1 MISTERTK
9 EIRTKLKEAHGITS
23 RQVSVRIRHGS
34 SINIDI
40 NDPSVD
46 IKEVE
51 NIAKGYESVDRCEF
65 SGEILAGGNTFVF
78 VDYTAKAKDAAYE
91 AKKEFWDGV
100 ADAYAK
106 LDPHTGD
113 RFDGILV
120 MKENEFCG
128 SVALPD
134 ATSGLCLRRLRF
146 HIQSEATAGRT
157 IAGAYLE
164 AKGLN

>member
-9 EIRTKLKEAHGITS
+9 EIRSKLKKTYGITS
-23 RQVSVRIRHGS
+23 RQVSVRTRHGS
-34 SINIDI
+34 SINVDI
-40 NDPSVD
+40 NDPEVD

-65 SGEILAGGNTFVF
+65 SGEIFAGGNTFVF
-78 VDYTAKAKDAAYE
+78 VDYTAKAKQAAYE
-91 AKKEFWDGV
+91 NKKVFWDSV
-100 ADAYAK
+100 AAAFVK
-106 LDPHTGD
+106 LEPHTGD

-120 MKENEFCG
+120 MKESEVCG

-134 ATSGLCLRRLRF
+134 AASGLCLHRLRF